1 MPRSNYLLALVGLLK
16 ERPPD
21 VMTGFRSQ
29 DSRRTSV
36 AQGSGLTR
44 GDRNRNKKVAALR
57 EVVRPDRA
65 VLAVDLGEDKQVAVV
80 MDHQGRVLARKTVT
94 AKAHQL
100 AGLLGWGA
108 ERAAKAGFPGL
119 AVACEPT
126 GHRWKALMGLADAAG
141 HGFVCVQ
148 PLAVHRARE
157 GDDYTLG
164 KTDHRDSYL
173 IGKLVIR
180 LECYLPER
188 ADEAWA
194 RLRHLGARRFALV
207 ADAVAGRAQIAD
219 LLGCAWP
226 AALEA
231 AARPLESTT
240 WLAAMGVV
248 TDRCCGD
255 PARLR
260 KMGYDRFLAVVR
272 RELPRWGASRVCRK
286 IVRGLWEALADRG
299 GVAAQRRGV
308 LERVHLLMADWRSL
322 RTRLADTEA
331 RMCAVLDE
339 LGLTGLVR
347 SIDGLSAVGA
357 AVILAETGDLARFA
371 TSRSVVKHAGL
382 NPAENTSATL
392 AGVTRISRRGRPGLR
407 TAAWRA
413 AWPGLRHNRVLRAR
427 YAHLTG
433 RDSGNR
439 LSDGQARAACAA
451 TLLRW
456 LWAVIT
462 RRQAWDARIAAG
474 TIPARPAA
482 ATAPAAA

>member
-1 MPRSNYLLALVGLLK
+1 
-16 ERPPD
+16 
-21 VMTGFRSQ
+21 
-29 DSRRTSV
+29 
-36 AQGSGLTR
+36 
-44 GDRNRNKKVAALR
+44 
-57 EVVRPDRA
+57 VVRPDRA

-80 MDHQGRVLARKTVT
+80 MDHEGRVLARKTVT

-100 AGLLGWGA
+100 TGLLGWGA
-108 ERAAKAGFPGL
+108 ERAAKAGFAGL
-119 AVACEPT
+119 TVACEPT

-141 HGFVCVQ
+141 HGFCCVQ
-148 PLAVHRARE
+148 SLAVHRARE

-188 ADEAWA
+188 AEEAWA

-207 ADAVAGRAQIAD
+207 SEVVSCRAQIGD

-226 AALEA
+226 AALGT

-240 WLAAMGVV
+240 WLAGMGVV

-260 KMGYDRFLAVVR
+260 KMGYDKFVAAIR
-272 RELPRWGASRVCRK
+272 RELPRWGASRVYRK
-286 IVRGLWEALADRG
+286 IAAGLWDALADRG

-308 LERVHLLMADWRSL
+308 LERVHLLIADWRSL
-322 RTRLADTEA
+322 LARLAEVEA

-339 LGLTGLVR
+339 LGLTALVT

-371 TSRSVVKHAGL
+371 TSRAVVKHAGL
-382 NPAENTSATL
+382 NPAENASATL
-392 AGVTRISRRGRPGLR
+392 AGRTRISRRGRPGLR

-433 RDSGNR
+433 RDSGPR

-474 TIPARPAA
+474 LIPARAV
-482 ATAPAAA
+482 TAPAAA

>member
-1 MPRSNYLLALVGLLK
+1 
-16 ERPPD
+16 
-21 VMTGFRSQ
+21 
-29 DSRRTSV
+29 V

-44 GDRNRNKKVAALR
+44 GDRNRNRKIGLLR
-57 EVVRPDRA
+57 GVVRRDRA
-65 VLAVDLGEDKQVAVV
+65 VLAVDLGEDKQAAVLV
-80 MDHQGRVLARKTVT
+80 DHEGRVLARKTVM

-100 AGLLGWGA
+100 GGLLEW
-108 ERAAKAGFPGL
+108 AAGQAARAGFAGVV
-119 AVACEPT
+119 VACEPT

-141 HGFVCVQ
+141 AGFVCVQ
-148 PLAVHRARE
+148 PLAVARARE
-157 GDDYTLG
+157 GDDFTRD
-164 KTDHRDSYL
+164 KTDHRDARL
-173 IGKLVIR
+173 IGKLAVR
-180 LECYLPER
+180 LDCYLPER
-188 ADEAWA
+188 AEEAWA
-194 RLRHLGARRFALV
+194 RLRHLGARRSGLV
-207 ADAVAGRAQIAD
+207 ADVVACTAQVSD
-219 LLGCAWP
+219 LLACAWP
-226 AALEA
+226 AALGT

-260 KMGYDRFLAVVR
+260 KMGYDRFVAAVR
-272 RELPRWGASRVCRK
+272 RELPRWGAKRACRK
-286 IVRGLWEALADRG
+286 IAAGLWEALADAG
-299 GVAAQRRGV
+299 GVAAQRRGA
-308 LERVHLLMADWRSL
+308 LERVHLLMGDWRSL
-322 RTRLADTEA
+322 LARLADAEA

-339 LGLTGLVR
+339 LGLAALAA
-347 SIDGLSAVGA
+347 SIDGVSALSA
-357 AVILAETGDLARFA
+357 AVILAETGDLSRFA

-392 AGVTRISRRGRPGLR
+392 AGATRISRRGRPGLR
-407 TAAWRA
+407 AAAWRA

-433 RDSGNR
+433 RDSGTR

-474 TIPARPAA
+474 PIPAGP

>member
-1 MPRSNYLLALVGLLK
+1 
-16 ERPPD
+16 
-21 VMTGFRSQ
+21 
-29 DSRRTSV
+29 V

-44 GDRNRNKKVAALR
+44 GDRNRNRKLEALR
-57 EVVRPDRA
+57 GVVRRDRA
-65 VLAVDLGEDKQVAVV
+65 VLAVDLGEDKQAAVLV
-80 MDHQGRVLARKTVT
+80 DHEGRVLARKTVK

-100 AGLLGWGA
+100 GGLLEW
-108 ERAAKAGFPGL
+108 AAGQAARAGFGGL
-119 AVACEPT
+119 TVACEPT
-126 GHRWKALMGLADAAG
+126 GHRWKALMGLADGAG
-141 HGFVCVQ
+141 AGFVCVQ
-148 PLAVHRARE
+148 SLAVARARE
-157 GDDYTLG
+157 GDDFTRD
-164 KTDHRDSYL
+164 KTDHRDARL
-173 IGKLVIR
+173 IGKLAVR

-188 ADEAWA
+188 AEEAWA
-194 RLRHLGARRFALV
+194 RLRHLGARRSALV
-207 ADAVAGRAQIAD
+207 ADVIACTQQVSD
-219 LLGCAWP
+219 LLACAWP
-226 AALEA
+226 AALGT

-240 WLAAMGVV
+240 WLAGLGVV

-260 KMGYDRFLAVVR
+260 KMGYDKFVGAIR
-272 RELPRWGASRVCRK
+272 RELPRWGAKRAYRK
-286 IVRGLWEALADRG
+286 IARGLWEALADAG
-299 GVAAQRRGV
+299 GVAAQRRGA

-322 RTRLADTEA
+322 LARLADAEA

-339 LGLTGLVR
+339 LGLTALAA
-347 SIDGLSAVGA
+347 SIDGMSAVGA

-371 TSRSVVKHAGL
+371 TSRAVVKHAGL

-392 AGVTRISRRGRPGLR
+392 AGRTRISRRGRPGLR

-413 AWPGLRHNRVLRAR
+413 AWPGLRHNRVLAAR

-433 RDSGNR
+433 RDSGTR

-474 TIPARPAA
+474 LVPAGPAA
-482 ATAPAAA
+482 ARAAA